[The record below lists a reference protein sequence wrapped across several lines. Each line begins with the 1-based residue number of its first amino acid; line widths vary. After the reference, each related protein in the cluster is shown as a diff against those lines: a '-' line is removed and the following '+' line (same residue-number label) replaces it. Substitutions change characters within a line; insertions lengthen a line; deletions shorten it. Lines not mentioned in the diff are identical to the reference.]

1 MDNFVKEL
9 PTLIISVTFIAMI
22 TILLVLHIVP
32 PQDAFAATSPLIS
45 FWFLSGAFRWQP
57 AQSSTTTAQP
67 TMPEPP
73 KGS

>member
-9 PTLIISVTFIAMI
+9 PTLIISVAFITMI

-57 AQSSTTTAQP
+57 AQSTTTVQTPA
-67 TMPEPP
+67 PEPP
-73 KGS
+73 KV

>member
-32 PQDAFAATSPLIS
+32 PSDAFAATSPLIS

-57 AQSSTTTAQP
+57 TQSSATQIQTP
-67 TMPEPP
+67 TPEPP

>member
-1 MDNFVKEL
+1 MDNFIKEL

-57 AQSSTTTAQP
+57 AQSSATQIQT
-67 TMPEPP
+67 PEPP
-73 KGS
+73 KSS

>member
-1 MDNFVKEL
+1 MNNFLQEL

-57 AQSSTTTAQP
+57 TQSNATQP
-67 TMPEPP
+67 ITPEPP
-73 KGS
+73 KV